1 MSKIGSMQDHLRP
14 TSEWHVKYLPQQR
27 KIVFVRKAYPT

>member
-14 TSEWHVKYLPQQR
+14 TSEWHDDYLPQQW
-27 KIVFVRKAYPT
+27 KIVFV